1 MMLIKNA
8 MIHVGNGEIL
18 KDHDIL
24 IEDGIIKKVG
34 KNIDKKDAKII
45 DASGKEVFPG
55 FIEPMT
61 SMGCVDFSS
70 SFSDHEERSNPITPE
85 MNIKYAF
92 NPEEMELQTLYK
104 RGVTSIGAIPGNSN
118 IVGGQMAVF
127 KTYGISPKKMLVKE
141 CVGLKCSVV
150 GNIVETYGEKDMFPQ
165 TKMGIFNALKRILR
179 EAQEYMDKGEKVEKK
194 DEKNEIFGRVLTK
207 EIPLFVAANTKQEIQ
222 SLIDVTKDYDI
233 ELVIY
238 SGYQSDRCIEDIKLA
253 GASLILGNLLDS
265 STQIYND
272 TEISKIKEL
281 IDDGVLV
288 GISSSSSRALGDR
301 ETFLWNAIELYKA
314 GIDSEKVVEIV
325 TLNHAKLLGVADK
338 IGSIE
343 EGKEADIVI
352 YTKNPIEYYD
362 ARITQTFIRGDIV
375 YADGGEE

>member
-8 MIHVGNGEIL
+8 TIHVGNGEIL

-34 KNIDKKDAKII
+34 KNIDEKDAKII

-70 SFSDHEERSNPITPE
+70 SCSDHEENSNPITPE
-85 MNIKYAF
+85 LNIKYAF

-104 RGVTSIGAIPGNSN
+104 RGITSVGATPGNSN
-118 IVGGQMAVF
+118 VIGGQMAVF
-127 KTYGISPKKMLVKE
+127 KTHGVSANKMLVKE

-150 GNIVETYGEKDMFPQ
+150 DNISETYGGKGMFPQ
-165 TKMGIFNALKRILR
+165 TKMGIFSALKKTLR
-179 EAQEYMDKGEKVEKK
+179 EAKEYMDKDEKIEGK
-194 DEKNEIFGRVLTK
+194 DEKNEILKKVLTK
-207 EIPLFVAANTKQEIQ
+207 EMPLFVAANTKQEID
-222 SLIDVTKDYDI
+222 SLIHVTKDYDI
-233 ELVIY
+233 DLVIY
-238 SGYQSDRCIEDIKLA
+238 SGYQADRCVEEIKSA

-265 STQIYND
+265 SVQIYNG

-281 IDDGVLV
+281 IDSGVLV

-314 GIDSEKVVEIV
+314 GIDSEKVVEII
-325 TLNHAKLLGVADK
+325 TLDHAKLLGVSDK
-338 IGSIE
+338 VGSIE

-352 YTKNPIEYYD
+352 YTGNPIEYYD
-362 ARITQTFIRGDIV
+362 ARITHTFIRGDIV
-375 YADGGEE
+375 YTDGGEE